1 MFACSQ
7 FSDTPWPSSQR
18 SVLEMDPLGSS
29 SVRLHAR
36 ESSFFSTG
44 SLEQS
49 NTALVALETYTGL
62 PVEPMPLIERVHL

>member
-7 FSDTPWPSSQR
+7 FFVGSDTPWPSSQR

-36 ESSFFSTG
+36 ESAFLIEQSTG

-49 NTALVALETYTGL
+49 NTALVALETYNSFIHDL
-62 PVEPMPLIERVHL
+62 CHD